1 MKGINVKKIAAF
13 AGAAVLF
20 GAAAVAAEVT
30 YGSTQLVDQSGQPT
44 VKIYVGSKAAIS
56 DGVAAAN
63 IAAKIANEAYKS
75 STLTAS
81 MSGTPTCTVGSGVTG
96 AGACSIVESSK
107 KVTLEVTLPG
117 SISGTHTF
125 KTLIYDTIDRTLENR
140 NNSLSEDQYPAL
152 LTSTD
157 TSGTTTSP
165 IRAVETG
172 TTKGMNLYMIGSGQF
187 TGFADYAV
195 SDNQATST
203 SYTEQQAFWVG
214 SQPNAVAYDSSS
226 SIRDIAVNKY
236 SAMAYSVTFTGNDYG
251 IPVCTGG
258 LTSNTTDDWTSCDS
272 TGVDMTD
279 RHRVKVMFMGSEWVI
294 SEMKDPGVKNPS
306 STAVVAGGQIKLAKE
321 AKYGIINV
329 GGELD
334 AGTFKVRLSDISVAT
349 GGENAHPAIIDILD
363 ANDAVVGQVQ
373 VSVGTTYTFT
383 QSGTSNQV
391 KIHVYNTAPGF
402 TLNAK
407 WAEMAVFTDEITLK
421 DNQRYNLVS
430 STDTDKDF
438 KVSLLWKNRDF
449 TSGSTGTAS
458 NNATDSLREIVVYNI
473 DGFSDKTVTG
483 DVTNFLQSTPTFKV
497 TYQGVDLVDDDY
509 VPLTYSGLSSDSYR
523 VATTDGDVQCGATS
537 SADLS
542 YTAKLIEIKTSGSTL
557 LGGTGDV
564 LSGDYMFEK
573 VLFDPIGTTAFA
585 SSLNVTGVT
594 SNATTPLTTGYTFTA
609 AAVAAGTFGTA
620 STNITNATTGAVLSA
635 TTFKVI
641 NNGNGNTNGWVNIPA
656 TVLISG
662 SGSNGTQNQ
671 SAPVAQYN
679 PKVFYK
685 ISGRDCWNWNNVSY
699 VAQNPAASTG
709 LTNKIRFDTAG
720 DNSAAQGAIYFN
732 NSGFGGFGQASIIY
746 QEDAGKY
753 GTASNNLV
761 YTGVPV
767 SANDTTVSTF
777 RFKATDSSTQNVFY
791 DGLASTTFGGYEP
804 TFVSERGSKTLS
816 VGTSDASF
824 KIAKKLGQPTFQF
837 AYADTS
843 GAAASADQY
852 VMGVGDSKVFGGV
865 TVKVAAIDATAGSCS
880 VLGSSGTPACT
891 VDATSVNAVISPA
904 NAASVEVSQPYTL
917 TSSMVMLDSEAV
929 SGVAITVGGPMVNT
943 VTAQA
948 LQDSNVN
955 FDVDNVVV
963 KEIGNKIVVA
973 GKSASDTM
981 AAADQFIA
989 GIKRQ

>member
-30 YGSTQLVDQSGQPT
+30 YGGMQLVDQSGQPT

-81 MSGTPTCTVGSGVTG
+81 VSGTPTCTVGSGVSG

-117 SISGTHTF
+117 SVSGTHTF
-125 KTLIYDTIDRTLENR
+125 KTLIYDTIDRTLQHR
-140 NNSLSEDQYPAL
+140 NNTLSEDEYSA
-152 LTSTD
+152 TKSSAD
-157 TSGTTTSP
+157 TSGTVTSP
-165 IRAVETG
+165 LRAAEDSA
-172 TTKGMNLYMIGSGQF
+172 TKAKNLYKIGSGQF

-195 SDNQATST
+195 VDTQATST
-203 SYTEQQAFWVG
+203 SYTEEQNFWIG

-236 SAMAYSVTFTGNDYG
+236 SAMAYSVKFVGNDYG

-258 LTSNTTDDWTSCDS
+258 LASNTTDDWTSCS
-272 TGVDMTD
+272 SAGVDMTE
-279 RHRVKVMFMGSEWVI
+279 RHRVKVKFMGSEWVI
-294 SEMKDPGVKNPS
+294 SEMRNPDVTNPS
-306 STAVVAGGQIKLAKE
+306 ATAVVAGGQIKLAKE

-334 AGTFKVRLSDISVAT
+334 AGTFKVRLSDISVQT
-349 GGENAHPAIIDILD
+349 GADNAHPAIIDILD
-363 ANDAVVGQVQ
+363 ANDAVVGQIQ

-430 STDTDKDF
+430 STDTNKDF

-449 TSGSTGTAS
+449 TSGISGTAS
-458 NNATDSLREIVVYNI
+458 QNRTDTLREIVVYNI
-473 DGFSDKTVTG
+473 DGFSDKTKSG
-483 DVTNFLQSTPTFKV
+483 DVVNFLKGTPTFKV

-509 VPLTYSGLSSDSYR
+509 VPLTYTALSKDTYR
-523 VATTDGDVQCGATS
+523 VATAAGETQCGATS
-537 SADLS
+537 SLDSS
-542 YTAKLIEIKTSGSTL
+542 YVDAKLIEIKTSGQTL
-557 LGGTGDV
+557 LSGTGDG
-564 LSGDYMFEK
+564 LTGDYMFEK
-573 VLFDPIGTTAFA
+573 VLFDPIGR
-585 SSLNVTGVT
+585 V
-594 SNATTPLTTGYTFTA
+594 
-609 AAVAAGTFGTA
+609 
-620 STNITNATTGAVLSA
+620 GAIVDS
-635 TTFKVI
+635 V
-641 NNGNGNTNGWVNIPA
+641 
-656 TVLISG
+656 
-662 SGSNGTQNQ
+662 NGTQNQ
-671 SAPVAQYN
+671 STPVANYS

-685 ISGRDCWNWNNVSY
+685 ISGRDCWNWDTFAY
-699 VAQNPAASTG
+699 VAQNGVTFGTANWIKFS
-709 LTNKIRFDTAG
+709 TAG
-720 DNSAAQGAIYFN
+720 DNSAAQGALYFN
-732 NSGFGGFGQASIIY
+732 NACLGTGCSFGNVSIIY

-753 GTASNNLV
+753 GASSNNRV

-767 SANDTTVSTF
+767 LTSDTSVSTF
-777 RFKATDSSTQNVFY
+777 RFKATDSSTQNVY
-791 DGLASTTFGGYEP
+791 YYGLTSTVFGGYEP

-824 KIAKKLGQPTFQF
+824 KVAKKLGQPTFQF
-837 AYADTS
+837 AYADTAT
-843 GAAASADQY
+843 AAASADNY
-852 VMGVGDSKVFGGV
+852 VMGVGESKVFGGV
-865 TVKVAAIDATAGSCS
+865 TVKVKAIDANAGSCS
-880 VLGSSGTPACT
+880 VLGSSGTPQCT
-891 VDATSVNAVISPA
+891 VDSTGISAVISPA
-904 NAASVEVSQPYTL
+904 NAASVQVSQPFKL

-943 VTAQA
+943 VTAEA
-948 LQDSNVN
+948 LKDSSVN

-973 GKSASDTM
+973 GKTAQDTM
-981 AAADQFIA
+981 TAADQFIA
-989 GIKRQ
+989 GVRRQ

>member
-81 MSGTPTCTVGSGVTG
+81 VSGTPTCTVGSGVSG

-117 SISGTHTF
+117 SVSGTHTF
-125 KTLIYDTIDRTLENR
+125 KTLIYDTIDRTLQNR
-140 NNSLSEDQYPAL
+140 NNTLSEDEYPAS
-152 LTSTD
+152 LTATD
-157 TSGTTTSP
+157 TSGTVTSP
-165 IRAVETG
+165 LRAVETD
-172 TTKGMNLYMIGSGQF
+172 TTKGKDLYRIGSGQF

-195 SDNQATST
+195 VDTQSTST
-203 SYTEQQAFWVG
+203 SYTEEQNFWVG

-226 SIRDIAVNKY
+226 AIRDVAVNKY
-236 SAMAYSVTFTGNDYG
+236 SAMAYSVKFVGNDYG

-258 LTSNTTDDWTSCDS
+258 LNSSTTDDWTSCTS
-272 TGVDMTD
+272 SNDMTE
-279 RHRVKVMFMGSEWVI
+279 RHRVKVKFMGSEWVI
-294 SEMKDPGVKNPS
+294 SEMKNPEVSNPS
-306 STAVVAGGQIKLAKE
+306 ATAVKAGGQIKLAKE

-349 GGENAHPAIIDILD
+349 GAANDHPAIIDVLD

-449 TSGSTGTAS
+449 TSGTTGTAS
-458 NNATDSLREIVVYNI
+458 NNRTDSLREIVVYNI
-473 DGFSDKTVTG
+473 DGFSDKTKSG
-483 DVTNFLQSTPTFKV
+483 DVVNFLKSVPTFKV

-523 VATTDGDVQCGATS
+523 VATADGDVQCGAS
-537 SADLS
+537 SAADLS

-557 LGGTGDV
+557 LSGTGDQ

-573 VLFDPIGTTAFA
+573 VLFDPIGTISAV
-585 SSLNVTGVT
+585 STG
-594 SNATTPLTTGYTFTA
+594 G
-609 AAVAAGTFGTA
+609 
-620 STNITNATTGAVLSA
+620 I
-635 TTFKVI
+635 
-641 NNGNGNTNGWVNIPA
+641 
-656 TVLISG
+656 
-662 SGSNGTQNQ
+662 NGTQNQ
-671 SAPVAQYN
+671 SAVVANYS

-685 ISGRDCWNWNNVSY
+685 ISGRDCWNWNNFSY
-699 VAQNPAASTG
+699 VAQSGNTFG
-709 LTNKIRFDTAG
+709 TTNWIKFSTAG
-720 DNSAAQGAIYFN
+720 DNSAAQGALYFN
-732 NSGFGGFGQASIIY
+732 NTGLGSFGNVSIFY

-753 GTASNNLV
+753 GASSNNRV

-767 SANDTTVSTF
+767 LSTDTSVSTM
-777 RFKATDSSTQNVFY
+777 RFKATDSSTQNVY
-791 DGLASTTFGGYEP
+791 YYGLVSTSFGGYEP

-824 KIAKKLGQPTFQF
+824 KVAKKLGQPTFQF
-837 AYADTS
+837 AYADTAT
-843 GAAASADQY
+843 AAASADNY
-852 VMGVGDSKVFGGV
+852 VMGVGESKVFGGV
-865 TVKVAAIDATAGSCS
+865 TVKVKAIDATCGSCS
-880 VLGSSGTPACT
+880 VLGSSGTPQCT
-891 VDATSVNAVISPA
+891 VDSTGVSAVISPA
-904 NAASVEVSQPYTL
+904 NAASVQVSQPYKL
-917 TSSMVMLDSEAV
+917 TSSMVMLDSQAV
-929 SGVAITVGGPMVNT
+929 SGVAITVGGPVVNT

-948 LQDSNVN
+948 LQDSSVN

-973 GKSASDTM
+973 GKTASDTM

-989 GIKRQ
+989 GVKRQ

>member
-44 VKIYVGSKAAIS
+44 VKIYVGSKASIS

-75 STLTAS
+75 STLSAS
-81 MSGTPTCTVGSGVTG
+81 VSGTPTCTVGSGVSG
-96 AGACSIVESSK
+96 AGTCSIVESSK
-107 KVTLEVTLPG
+107 KVTLTVSLPG
-117 SISGTHTF
+117 SVAGTHTF
-125 KTLIYDTIDRTLENR
+125 KTLIYDTIDRALENR
-140 NNSLSEDQYPAL
+140 NNTLSEDNYTAS
-152 LTSTD
+152 TTATD
-157 TSGTTTSP
+157 TSGTLTSP
-165 IRAVETG
+165 IRAVESG
-172 TTKGMNLYMIGSGQF
+172 VKGANLYRIGSGQF

-195 SDNQATST
+195 VDDQATST
-203 SYTEQQAFWVG
+203 SYTEEQSFWIG
-214 SQPNAVAYDSSS
+214 SQPGAVAYDSSS
-226 SIRDIAVNKY
+226 AIRDVAVNKY
-236 SAMAYSVTFTGNDYG
+236 SAMAYSVKFTGNDYG

-258 LTSNTTDDWTSCDS
+258 LASNTTDDWTTCSSSNDR
-272 TGVDMTD
+272 TE
-279 RHRVKVMFMGSEWVI
+279 RHRVLVKFMGSDWVI
-294 SEMKDPGVKNPS
+294 SEMGNPS
-306 STAVVAGGQIKLAKE
+306 VSNPSATAVQAGGQIKLAKE

-349 GGENAHPAIIDILD
+349 GTDNNHPAIIDVLD

-449 TSGSTGTAS
+449 TSGTSGTTS

-473 DGFSDKTVTG
+473 DGFSDKTVSG
-483 DVTNFLQSTPTFKV
+483 DVVNFLKSTPTFKL

-523 VATTDGDVQCGATS
+523 VAATEGDVQCGAS
-537 SADLS
+537 SAADFS
-542 YTAKLIEIKTSGSTL
+542 YTAKLVEIKTSGSML
-557 LGGTGDV
+557 LGGTGDQ

-573 VLFDPIGTTAFA
+573 VLFDPIGK
-585 SSLNVTGVT
+585 TGVNV
-594 SNATTPLTTGYTFTA
+594 S
-609 AAVAAGTFGTA
+609 
-620 STNITNATTGAVLSA
+620 SI
-635 TTFKVI
+635 
-641 NNGNGNTNGWVNIPA
+641 
-656 TVLISG
+656 
-662 SGSNGTQNQ
+662 NGTQNQ
-671 SAPVAQYN
+671 STAVVDYT

-685 ISGRDCWNWNNVSY
+685 ISGRDCWNWNNFSY
-699 VAQNPAASTG
+699 VAQSEASG
-709 LTNKIRFDTAG
+709 LTNMIKFDTAG

-732 NSGFGGFGQASIIY
+732 NTGFGSTVFGNVSILY

-753 GTASNNLV
+753 GVSSNNRV

-767 SANDTTVSTF
+767 LTSDTSVSTF

-791 DGLASTTFGGYEP
+791 KGLNNAVFGGYEP

-816 VGTSDASF
+816 VGTSDSSF
-824 KIAKKLGQPTFQF
+824 KVAKKLGQPTFQF

-843 GAAASADQY
+843 SAAASADDY
-852 VMGVGDSKVFGGV
+852 VMGVGESKVFGGV
-865 TVKVAAIDATAGSCS
+865 TVKVKAIDATSGSCS
-880 VLGSSGTPACT
+880 VLGTSGTPQCT
-891 VDATSVNAVISPA
+891 VDSTGVSAVISPN
-904 NAASVEVSQPYTL
+904 NAASVEVSQPYKL

-929 SGVAITVGGPMVNT
+929 SGVAITVGGPAVNT
-943 VTAQA
+943 VTSEA
-948 LQDSNVN
+948 LADSNVN
-955 FDVDNVVV
+955 FDVDSVVV

-973 GKSASDTM
+973 GKTASDTM

-989 GIKRQ
+989 GVKRQ

>member
-13 AGAAVLF
+13 AGATILF

-44 VKIYVGSKAAIS
+44 VKIYVGSKAQIS

-81 MSGTPTCTVGSGVTG
+81 VSGTPTCTVGSGVTG

-117 SISGTHTF
+117 SIAGTHTF

-140 NNSLSEDQYPAL
+140 NNSLSEDEYPAT

-157 TSGTTTSP
+157 TSGTITSP

-172 TTKGMNLYMIGSGQF
+172 TTKGKDLYRIGSGQF

-195 SDNQATST
+195 VDTQATT
-203 SYTEQQAFWVG
+203 ASYTEEQSFWIG
-214 SQPNAVAYDSSS
+214 SQPYAVAYDSSS
-226 SIRDIAVNKY
+226 AIRDVAVNKY
-236 SAMAYSVTFTGNDYG
+236 SAMAYSVKFTGNDYG

-258 LTSNTTDDWTSCDS
+258 LNSSQTDDWTSCTS
-272 TGVDMTD
+272 SNDMTE
-279 RHRVKVMFMGSEWVI
+279 RHRVKVKFMGSEWVV
-294 SEMKDPGVKNPS
+294 SEMKDPVVSNPS
-306 STAVVAGGQIKLAKE
+306 ATAVVNGGQIKLAKE

-349 GGENAHPAIIDILD
+349 GAGNDHPAIIDILD

-449 TSGSTGTAS
+449 TSGTAGTAS
-458 NNATDSLREIVVYNI
+458 NNKTDSLREIVVYNI
-473 DGFSDKTVTG
+473 DGFSDKTKAG
-483 DVTNFLQSTPTFKV
+483 DVVNFLKATPTFKV
-497 TYQGVDLVDDDY
+497 TYHGVDLVDDDY

-537 SADLS
+537 SADSS
-542 YTAKLIEIKTSGSTL
+542 YTAKLIEIKTSGQTL
-557 LGGTGDV
+557 LSGTGDG

-573 VLFDPIGTTAFA
+573 VLFDPIG
-585 SSLNVTGVT
+585 NV
-594 SNATTPLTTGYTFTA
+594 NHN
-609 AAVAAGTFGTA
+609 
-620 STNITNATTGAVLSA
+620 STDVSI
-635 TTFKVI
+635 
-641 NNGNGNTNGWVNIPA
+641 
-656 TVLISG
+656 
-662 SGSNGTQNQ
+662 NGTQNQ
-671 SAPVAQYN
+671 SLAVANYA

-685 ISGRDCWNWNNVSY
+685 ISGRDCYNWNNFTYAAQSGVS
-699 VAQNPAASTG
+699 G
-709 LTNKIRFDTAG
+709 ITNMIKFDTAG
-720 DNSAAQGAIYFN
+720 DNSAAQGALYFN
-732 NSGFGGFGQASIIY
+732 NSGFGSFGNVSILY

-753 GTASNNLV
+753 GTSSNNRV

-767 SANDTTVSTF
+767 LTSDTTVSTF
-777 RFKATDSSTQNVFY
+777 RFKATDSSTQNVY
-791 DGLASTTFGGYEP
+791 YKPLLATGIFGGYEP

-824 KIAKKLGQPTFQF
+824 KVAKKLGQPTFQF

-843 GAAASADQY
+843 SAAASADTY
-852 VMGVGDSKVFGGV
+852 VMGVGESKVFGGV
-865 TVKVAAIDATAGSCS
+865 TVKVKAIDATTGSCS
-880 VLGSSGTPACT
+880 VLGSSGTPQCT
-891 VDATSVNAVISPA
+891 VDSTGVNAVISPA
-904 NAASVEVSQPYTL
+904 NAASVQVSQPYKL

-929 SGVAITVGGPMVNT
+929 SGVAITVGGPLVNT

-948 LQDSNVN
+948 LQDANVDFN
-955 FDVDNVVV
+955 VDNVVV

-973 GKSASDTM
+973 GKSAQDTM
-981 AAADQFIA
+981 TAADQFIA
-989 GIKRQ
+989 GVKRQ